1 MSTKLTEDPV
11 LTPVVHTPEEP
22 EGLRIVKVE
31 EEENHTWE
39 QKPGRLGNVHTYEE
53 LLCQRFRQFCYQE
66 APGPQE
72 ALRWLQELCQKW
84 LQPERHSKEQIL
96 ERLVL
101 EQLLS
106 ILPEVVQARVWEYH
120 PRSREEV
127 VTVLENLETELE
139 GKEQQVGKG

>member
-66 APGPQE
+66 APGPRE